1 MHASNP
7 VCWVT
12 TGCIITPCGTAWR
25 SGYREVGAAVDAVGG
40 DEGDLMPDSSS
51 QQSGQVLVIG
61 SATVDLTT
69 FSTRL
74 PGPGETLLGDSFSL
88 VMGGKGA
95 NQAVAA
101 ARAGAATRF
110 VGCVGE
116 DMFAPVVR
124 EGLAAAGVNLAH
136 MREVPGQTG
145 IAHIRVDGAGE
156 NDIVMV
162 PLAND
167 ALGSAQI
174 DAALEE
180 AAPAGGV
187 LLTQLEIPAAATMHA
202 IRGARSR
209 GFTVVLDPAPARE
222 LDEQIWPLIDVVTPN
237 ETEATLLTGIAVES
251 REDAVRA
258 GQWFLDRGVGA
269 ALITLA
275 GAGSVLVT
283 PGERHDLAPHPVT
296 VVDTTAAGDAFAGY
310 LAAGLA
316 AGHGLVAAIER
327 AGAAGA
333 LAVTRRGASPSIPG
347 LEEVRELLAE
357 GTRT

>member
-1 MHASNP
+1 M
-7 VCWVT
+7 
-12 TGCIITPCGTAWR
+12 
-25 SGYREVGAAVDAVGG
+25 
-40 DEGDLMPDSSS
+40 SSS

-69 FSTRL
+69 FSARL
-74 PGPGETLLGDSFSL
+74 PGPGETLLGDAFSL

-101 ARAGAATRF
+101 ARAGAETRF
-110 VGCVGE
+110 VGCVG
-116 DMFAPVVR
+116 DDLFAPLVR
-124 EGLAAAGVNLAH
+124 EGLSVAGVELTH
-136 MREVPGQTG
+136 LREVPGQTG

-167 ALGSAQI
+167 ALGADQI
-174 DAALEE
+174 DAALDE
-180 AAPAGGV
+180 AAPTGGV
-187 LLTQLEIPAAATMHA
+187 LLTQLEIPAAATLHA
-202 IRGARSR
+202 IRGARAR

-237 ETEATLLTGIAVES
+237 ETEAALLTGIAVAG
-251 REDAVRA
+251 REEAVRA
-258 GQWFLDRGVGA
+258 GRWFLQRGVGA
-269 ALITLA
+269 ALITMA

-283 PGERHDLAPHPVT
+283 RDEVLDIAPHPVT

-316 AGHGLVAAIER
+316 GGQGLTDAIQQ

-333 LAVTRRGASPSIPG
+333 IAVTRRGASPSIPG
-347 LEEVRELLAE
+347 LDEVQQLLAD
-357 GTRT
+357 G

>member
-1 MHASNP
+1 M
-7 VCWVT
+7 
-12 TGCIITPCGTAWR
+12 
-25 SGYREVGAAVDAVGG
+25 
-40 DEGDLMPDSSS
+40 SSS
-51 QQSGQVLVIG
+51 QQRGQVLVVG

-69 FSTRL
+69 FSRRL

-110 VGCVGE
+110 VGCVG
-116 DMFAPVVR
+116 DDLFAPLVR
-124 EGLAAAGVNLAH
+124 EGLAAAGVELTH
-136 MREVPGQTG
+136 LHEVPGQTG

-167 ALGSAQI
+167 ALDSAQI
-174 DAALEE
+174 DAALDE
-180 AAPAGGV
+180 AEPEGGV
-187 LLTQLEIPAAATMHA
+187 LLTQLEIPAAATGHA
-202 IRGARSR
+202 IRGARAR

-237 ETEATLLTGIAVES
+237 ETEAALLTGDGVES

-258 GQWFLDRGVGA
+258 GRWFLERGVGA
-269 ALITLA
+269 ALITRA
-275 GAGSVLVT
+275 GSGSVLVT
-283 PGERHDLAPHPVT
+283 QDEVHDVAAHPVT

-316 AGHGLVAAIER
+316 GGQDLLAAIQR

-347 LEEVRELLAE
+347 LGDVQELLAE
-357 GTRT
+357 GTRA

>member
-1 MHASNP
+1 M
-7 VCWVT
+7 
-12 TGCIITPCGTAWR
+12 
-25 SGYREVGAAVDAVGG
+25 
-40 DEGDLMPDSSS
+40 SSS

-69 FSTRL
+69 FSARL
-74 PGPGETLLGDSFSL
+74 PGPGETLLGDAFSL

-101 ARAGAATRF
+101 ARAGAETRF
-110 VGCVGE
+110 VGCVG
-116 DMFAPVVR
+116 DDLFAPLVR
-124 EGLAAAGVNLAH
+124 EGLSVAGVELTH
-136 MREVPGQTG
+136 LREVPGQTG

-167 ALGSAQI
+167 ALGADQI
-174 DAALEE
+174 DAALDE
-180 AAPAGGV
+180 AAPTGGV
-187 LLTQLEIPAAATMHA
+187 LLTQLEIPAAATLHA
-202 IRGARSR
+202 IRGARAR

-237 ETEATLLTGIAVES
+237 ETEAALLTGIAVAG
-251 REDAVRA
+251 REEAVRA
-258 GQWFLDRGVGA
+258 GRWFLQRGVGA
-269 ALITLA
+269 ALITMA

-283 PGERHDLAPHPVT
+283 RDEVLDIAPHPVT

-316 AGHGLVAAIER
+316 GGQGLTDAIQQ

-333 LAVTRRGASPSIPG
+333 IAVTRRGASPSIPG
-347 LEEVRELLAE
+347 LDEVQQLLAD
-357 GTRT
+357 GVRA

>member
-1 MHASNP
+1 M
-7 VCWVT
+7 
-12 TGCIITPCGTAWR
+12 
-25 SGYREVGAAVDAVGG
+25 
-40 DEGDLMPDSSS
+40 SSS
-51 QQSGQVLVIG
+51 QQRGQVLVVG

-110 VGCVGE
+110 VGCVG
-116 DMFAPVVR
+116 DDLFAPLVR
-124 EGLAAAGVNLAH
+124 EGLASAGVELTH
-136 MREVPGQTG
+136 LREVPGQTG

-156 NDIVMV
+156 NNIVMV

-167 ALGSAQI
+167 ALSSAQI
-174 DAALEE
+174 DAALDEAAPAD

-187 LLTQLEIPAAATMHA
+187 LLTQLEIPAAATVHA
-202 IRGARSR
+202 IRGARAR

-222 LDEQIWPLIDVVTPN
+222 LDAQIWPLIDVVTPN
-237 ETEATLLTGIAVES
+237 ETEAALLTGIAVDG

-258 GQWFLDRGVGA
+258 GHWLLERGVGA
-269 ALITLA
+269 ALITRA

-283 PGERHDLAPHPVT
+283 QDEVHDIAPHPVT

-316 AGHGLVAAIER
+316 GGQDLLAAIQR

-347 LEEVRELLAE
+347 LGDVRELLAE
-357 GTRT
+357 GTRA